1 MLGRLVRFVFKLVLA
16 AFGLVFAV
24 CLLAA
29 ALFVLVL
36 SLLKALVTGK
46 KPTAPLVFTRFQKF
60 SSTGMWRNPAD
71 RDAGKASKEGDV
83 VDVEVREI
91 REVKGE
97 VKGDVK
103 GDVTGEVKGDKRL
116 P

>member
-1 MLGRLVRFVFKLVLA
+1 MLGRLVRFVLKLVLT

-29 ALFVLVL
+29 ALLVLVL
-36 SLLKALVTGK
+36 SLLKSLITGK
-46 KPTAPLVFTRFQKF
+46 KPASAVLFTRFQKF
-60 SSTGMWRNPAD
+60 SSTGMWRSGAD
-71 RDAGKASKEGDV
+71 RNAGAKASTAGDV

-91 REVKGE
+91 REIT
-97 VKGDVK
+97 GD
-103 GDVTGEVKGDKRL
+103 GKGDKRL

>member
-1 MLGRLVRFVFKLVLA
+1 MLGRLVRFVLKLVLT

-29 ALFVLVL
+29 ALLVLVL

-46 KPTAPLVFTRFQKF
+46 KPASAVVFTRFQKF
-60 SSTGMWRNPAD
+60 SSTNMWRSAAD
-71 RDAGKASKEGDV
+71 RDAAKASTTGDV

-91 REVKGE
+91 REIT
-97 VKGDVK
+97 GD
-103 GDVTGEVKGDKRL
+103 GKGDKRL